1 MTLEDVAMKI
11 ELLDDEEIIYCY
23 VEDNK
28 IIASF
33 TTREGVIVEALTPY
47 EIKQVE
53 QGLFTE
59 DDIVRKV
66 FELKQIANFKPE

>member
-1 MTLEDVAMKI
+1 MTLQDVATKI
-11 ELLDDEEIIYCY
+11 ELLDDEEVIYCY

-33 TTREGVIVEALTPY
+33 TTREGVIVEALTPL

-53 QGLFTE
+53 QGQFTE
-59 DDIVRKV
+59 EDIVRKV
-66 FELKQIANFKPE
+66 FELKQIANFKPV